1 LITKQQQIDIAVVGV
16 QRCHLLCH
24 VGAPLCHDHLHDDRL
39 DVVRQPSCQTTQD
52 GDTVGNAPS
61 GSVGFL
67 ITEETCLRVP
77 AAQKP
82 PESKL
87 RQPPTISSTRPLTV
101 SDRWS
106 TPQLIE

>member
-1 LITKQQQIDIAVVGV
+1 MIILS
-16 QRCHLLCH
+16 
-24 VGAPLCHDHLHDDRL
+24 DDRL
-39 DVVRQPSCQTTQD
+39 DLVRQPSCQTEQD

-82 PESKL
+82 PESRL
-87 RQPPTISSTRPLTV
+87 CQPPMISCIRPLIV
-101 SDRWS
+101 LDRWS